1 LLRIGNWAKQL
12 LGIPASAS
20 FAFVTGCQMAHT
32 TAIAAARYK
41 LLRDRQ
47 WNVEEMGL
55 AGGPPLRILTT
66 ESRHDSIIRTVRLL
80 GIGTKA
86 ITYVPSDPTVRMDC
100 AAFSRALDAAANTP
114 TIVILQAGDLN
125 TGLFDPFEQAIQVA
139 HEHGAWVHMDGAF
152 GLWAATSPKYRH
164 LLKGSDAADSWATDG
179 HKWLNLPFDSGL
191 VFVADPAAHR
201 AAFAQRTSYSVPV
214 EELRNQKDWN
224 PEWSRRSRG
233 FTAYAAIRALGRS
246 GIADIIERCS
256 AYAARL
262 VSEIGGLPGV
272 EILVQPIINQG
283 LVRFRSA
290 DGNHDS
296 HTDNVIKRIQ
306 ATGVAWFGGVTWKG
320 MRAMRVSVCNWAT
333 TDRDVSLAVASVRE
347 VITKTHN

>member
-1 LLRIGNWAKQL
+1 LTAPAEAVVEEICGNWAKQL

-86 ITYVPSDPTVRMDC
+86 ITYVPSDPTGRMDC
-100 AAFSRALDAAANTP
+100 AALSRALDAAANTP

-125 TGLFDPFEQAIQVA
+125 TGLFDSFEQAIQVA

-164 LLKGSDAADSWATDG
+164 LLKGSGAADSWATDG

-201 AAFAQRTSYSVPV
+201 AALLRAQ
-214 EELRNQKDWN
+214 
-224 PEWSRRSRG
+224 
-233 FTAYAAIRALGRS
+233 AILCRWKKC
-246 GIADIIERCS
+246 E
-256 AYAARL
+256 
-262 VSEIGGLPGV
+262 
-272 EILVQPIINQG
+272 
-283 LVRFRSA
+283 
-290 DGNHDS
+290 
-296 HTDNVIKRIQ
+296 TKRIG
-306 ATGVAWFGGVTWKG
+306 TRNG
-320 MRAMRVSVCNWAT
+320 R
-333 TDRDVSLAVASVRE
+333 AVAGASRLMPQSARSDVLALPTSSNGAAHTPLDWSQKSEACRASKYWCSQSSIK
-347 VITKTHN
+347 VLCVFALLMAITTATQTT